1 MRKVLSS
8 GKGLICLL
16 LALAG
21 PAVLASGEVLKS
33 PILDRVKV
41 LYSAPANLEN
51 LTLEQLHA
59 EKALLADELAAIQQA
74 SDAPEVARQRFLET
88 VFEHDDKRLKIVE
101 VIHKLIDEYQIEG
114 KFRDDLIG
122 YSNTFDRDIRNARE
136 HVHTLDDY
144 KSYDFRFSA
153 VYMSMMLKFNENPE
167 FRKRMEADMQ
177 DPDTSMGRY
186 LKEMDESYAEVL
198 HEKYLIQ
205 NIYSVQELENAITHI
220 NEEISRRD
228 HAEL

>member
-1 MRKVLSS
+1 MLRVLSS
-8 GKGLICLL
+8 GKSLFCLL

-59 EKALLADELAAIQQA
+59 EKAVLAKELETIQQV
-74 SDAPEVARQRFLET
+74 SDAPEVARQKFLET
-88 VFEHDDKRLKIVE
+88 VFEHDDKRLQIVK

-114 KFRDDLIG
+114 KFRDELIG
-122 YSNTFDRDIRNARE
+122 YSNTFDQEIRNARK

-153 VYMSMMLKFNENPE
+153 VYMSMMLKFNESPE
-167 FRKRMEADMQ
+167 FRKRMAADMRNSN
-177 DPDTSMGRY
+177 TSMGRY
-186 LKEMDESYAEVL
+186 LKELDESYAAVL
-198 HEKYLIQ
+198 HEKYRIQ
-205 NIYSVQELENAITHI
+205 NIYSVHELEDAIALI
-220 NEEISRRD
+220 SEEISRRD
-228 HAEL
+228 HTEL

>member
-8 GKGLICLL
+8 GKGLFCLL
-16 LALAG
+16 LVLAG

-41 LYSAPANLEN
+41 LYSAPANLEG

-59 EKALLADELAAIQQA
+59 EKTVLADELAAIQQV
-74 SDAPEVARQRFLET
+74 SDAPEVARQKFLET
-88 VFEHDDKRLKIVE
+88 VLEHDDKRLRIVD

-122 YSNTFDRDIRNARE
+122 YSNTFDQEIRAARE
-136 HVHTLDDY
+136 HVHTLEDY

-153 VYMSMMLKFNENPE
+153 VYMAMMLKFNESPE
-167 FRKRMEADMQ
+167 FRKRMEADMK
-177 DPDTSMGRY
+177 DPGTSMGRY
-186 LKEMDESYAEVL
+186 LKEMDESYAVVL
-198 HEKYLIQ
+198 HEKYRIQ
-205 NIYSVQELENAITHI
+205 NIYSIHELENAITHI
-220 NEEISRRD
+220 NAEISRRD
-228 HAEL
+228 HTES

>member
-8 GKGLICLL
+8 VKGLFWLL

-21 PAVLASGEVLKS
+21 PAVMASGEVLKS

-59 EKALLADELAAIQQA
+59 EKAVLADELAAIKQV
-74 SDAPEVARQRFLET
+74 SDAPEVARQKFLET

-122 YSNTFDRDIRNARE
+122 YSNTFDQEIRTARKQ
-136 HVHTLDDY
+136 VHTLDDY

-153 VYMSMMLKFNENPE
+153 VYMAMMLKFNENPE
-167 FRKRMEADMQ
+167 FRKRMEADMK

-186 LKEMDESYAEVL
+186 LKEMDESYDVVL
-198 HEKYLIQ
+198 HEKYRIQ
-205 NIYSVQELENAITHI
+205 NIYSVHELENAITHI
-220 NEEISRRD
+220 NAEISRRG
-228 HAEL
+228 AEL